1 MNINE
6 ERKENIRIV
15 NLLMDP
21 NNDLV
26 EMNKEVFTQYLK
38 RDTVFD
44 DIANQIYN
52 LHNDRNQK
60 LNAQYPLMIKL
71 HTNVQKV
78 KQAIEGIDQLSF
90 RSLRDLK
97 LTPSQLYS

>member
-44 DIANQIYN
+44 DIAN
-52 LHNDRNQK
+52 
-60 LNAQYPLMIKL
+60 
-71 HTNVQKV
+71 
-78 KQAIEGIDQLSF
+78 
-90 RSLRDLK
+90 
-97 LTPSQLYS
+97 